1 MKKKLLAMIL
11 IVAVAATVL
20 TGCSLFPVDEER
32 DYHQVVA
39 TVDYKGMS
47 KDVLKGDLLNYFLQ
61 YGGTYIYYYGWTEEE
76 TLDHLCQSLAR
87 QNLLLLHAKEYLAR
101 DNDPDITDAEIAA
114 MKAEDFLT
122 VDERRYCIEQTNK
135 SFEESWRSLIAD
147 LEEEQAANEGAT
159 DEEEPEEEETA
170 DEEELEARPVR
181 PEEEESDEYVDEGM
195 TDEAKLPAGFMDTVQ
210 SEINDETDATA
221 RKNMSTALKELEDN
235 LASSFK
241 DYAYYLNSQYETRI
255 LDKYSEALGDALPE
269 ITGTEF
275 DARYKRLVELDI
287 SKYTDEDAYASA
299 LESSTD
305 MLYHTTEGY
314 AKVRS
319 ILLQFT
325 DEQTEAL
332 ETITAM
338 VGDNE
343 KAVETYR
350 AILAL
355 GEDVAGS
362 MMPEHFASLADLG
375 IKVNVSNPDYDEEEG
390 ELADAYTD
398 KGVDYKVILYAMADD
413 IAAKVD
419 KAEAA
424 AAARDE
430 GISDDD
436 LELVKNYAAEQAIV
450 DWIYLVNDD
459 PGMFESDGY
468 ILSPSGSA
476 SSYVEEYTVLGRALA
491 GQGMGA
497 YAYEFDD
504 NKFASGKTE
513 LAYTPAEGKEPTA
526 ILSAADGKAYTIASD
541 VVWSEDEDGEEFSTT
556 VYTLRTEDDNEI
568 SFIVNDYG
576 IHIVYV
582 ADKFLDDS
590 KGRYVAYKDGD
601 GEEVKGYMLA
611 TDYLYSYEVEFE
623 YAEDEE
629 GNATDMITGVTL
641 TKTTVG
647 QYIKDTIKDE
657 RSSAEFSDKQTEIF
671 KDTTESIVVQ
681 TKVFE
686 GLLKDIT
693 G

>member
-269 ITGTEF
+269 ITDTEF
-275 DARYKRLVELDI
+275 AARYNRLVELDI

-398 KGVDYKVILYAMADD
+398 KGVDYKVILYAMAND

-419 KAEAA
+419 KAAKAA
-424 AAARDE
+424 IDA
-430 GISDDD
+430 GIPDDD
-436 LELVKNYAAEQAIV
+436 LGLVKNYAAEQAIV

-491 GQGMGA
+491 GKGMGA
-497 YAYEFDD
+497 YAYEFTDD
-504 NKFASGKTE
+504 KFTTSGET
-513 LAYTPAEGKEPTA
+513 AYTPAEGKEPTA
-526 ILSAADGKAYTIASD
+526 ILSAADGKPYTIASD
-541 VVWSEDEDGEEFSTT
+541 VVSSKDEDDKEFSTT
-556 VYTLRTEDDNEI
+556 VYTLRTAEDNEI

-590 KGRYVAYKDGD
+590 KGRYDKYKD

-629 GNATDMITGVTL
+629 GNATDTITGVTL

-647 QYIKDTIKDE
+647 EYIKDTIKDE

>member
-195 TDEAKLPAGFMDTVQ
+195 NDEAKLPAGFMDTVQ

-419 KAEAA
+419 KAAKA
-424 AAARDE
+424 VSD
-430 GISDDD
+430 DDD

-556 VYTLRTEDDNEI
+556 VYTLRTEEDNEI

-611 TDYLYSYEVEFE
+611 TDYLYSYEVEFK

-629 GNATDMITGVTL
+629 GNATDTITGVTL
-641 TKTTVG
+641 TRTTVG
-647 QYIKDTIKDE
+647 EYIKDTIKDE

>member
-195 TDEAKLPAGFMDTVQ
+195 NDEAKLPAGFMDTVQ

-269 ITGTEF
+269 ITGTEL
-275 DARYKRLVELDI
+275 DARYKRLVGLDI

-419 KAEAA
+419 KAAK
-424 AAARDE
+424 AARDAD
-430 GISDDD
+430 ISDDDD

-491 GQGMGA
+491 GKGMGA

-556 VYTLRTEDDNEI
+556 VYTLRTEEDNEI

-590 KGRYVAYKDGD
+590 KGGYDAYKDGD

-629 GNATDMITGVTL
+629 GNATDTITGVTL

-647 QYIKDTIKDE
+647 EYIKDTIKDE

>member
-135 SFEESWRSLIAD
+135 SFEESWRSLITE
-147 LEEEQAANEGAT
+147 LEEEQAANEGTT
-159 DEEEPEEEETA
+159 DEEEPEEDETT

-195 TDEAKLPAGFMDTVQ
+195 TDAAQLPKGFMDTVQ
-210 SEINDETDATA
+210 SEIDAETDATA
-221 RKNMSTALKELEDN
+221 RKNMSTALKELQDN
-235 LASSFK
+235 LASGFK

-269 ITGTEF
+269 ITDEELN
-275 DARYKRLVELDI
+275 ARYNRLVAIDI
-287 SKYTDEDAYASA
+287 SKYTDEEAYASA
-299 LESSTD
+299 LESTSD
-305 MLYHTTEGY
+305 IYYHTTQGY
-314 AKVRS
+314 SQVRS
-319 ILLQFT
+319 ILLKFT
-325 DEQTEAL
+325 DEQTDAL
-332 ETITAM
+332 ETITNM

-343 KAVETYR
+343 KAVEAYR

-355 GEDVAGS
+355 GEDVAGKK
-362 MMPEHFASLADLG
+362 MPSQFASLADLG

-398 KGVDYKVILYAMADD
+398 KGVDYKVILYAMAND

-419 KAEAA
+419 KAAKAA
-424 AAARDE
+424 IDA
-430 GISDDD
+430 GIPDDD
-436 LELVKNYAAEQAIV
+436 LGLVKNYAAEQAIV

-491 GQGMGA
+491 GKGMGA
-497 YAYEFDD
+497 YAYEFTDD
-504 NKFASGKTE
+504 KFTTSGET
-513 LAYTPAEGKEPTA
+513 AYTPAEGKEPTA

-541 VVWSEDEDGEEFSTT
+541 VVSSKDEDDKEFSTT
-556 VYTLRTEDDNEI
+556 VYTLRTDEDNEI

-590 KGRYVAYKDGD
+590 KGRYVEYKD
-601 GEEVKGYMLA
+601 GEEVKGYKLA

-629 GNATDMITGVTL
+629 GNATDTITGVTL

-647 QYIKDTIKDE
+647 EYIKDTIKDE